1 VSASV
6 DSIDKVRSYY
16 DANADLEMDRL
27 TRHQLEFA
35 VTKRI
40 LAQYL
45 PPHAVVADIGGG
57 PGRYAV
63 HLSRSGHAVTLVD
76 LSGACVDLAVSE
88 ATKNGTR
95 LDQAIVADARDLT
108 VLSSNHFDAVL
119 CLGPLYHLQQEI
131 DRRRVIN
138 ECLRVLK
145 KGGIA
150 FFAFISK
157 YGPITH
163 TVKNSPES
171 IAQRA
176 SSLKSFIH
184 DGMQS
189 VADSSVGWTDAFF
202 IDPLQLHEIMMQ
214 FKVTECGIF
223 GLEGMV
229 AQSEYRI
236 YELGE
241 KITEAWADFLFETG
255 QERSIVAASEH
266 VLYVGRK

>member
-1 VSASV
+1 MSASV

-16 DANADLEMDRL
+16 DANADREMDRL

-40 LAQYL
+40 LAQHL
-45 PPHAVVADIGGG
+45 PPHAIVADIGGG

-63 HLSRSGHAVTLVD
+63 HLSRIGHAVTLVD
-76 LSGACVDLAVSE
+76 LSKACVDLAVSE
-88 ATKNGTR
+88 AAKNDTR
-95 LDQAIVADARDLT
+95 LDRAIVADARDLT

-145 KGGIA
+145 NGGIA

-157 YGPITH
+157 YAPITD
-163 TVKNSPES
+163 TVKKFPES
-171 IAQRA
+171 IALRA
-176 SSLKSFIH
+176 SALKSFIH

-189 VADSSVGWTDAFF
+189 VADSSAGWTDAFF
-202 IDPLQLHEIMMQ
+202 IDPLQLHEMMMQ
-214 FKVTECGIF
+214 YKVTECGIY

-229 AQSEYRI
+229 AQSENRI

-241 KITEAWADFLFETG
+241 KITEAWADFIFTTG